1 MRSLVSSVLQSTSE
15 ITDDP
20 FKLADEALRLENERL
35 SAELAQLRQKV
46 IELEHMADMDPLLPL
61 YNRRAFMREL
71 SRALTVRA
79 RYDIS
84 SALIYFDLDDFKSV
98 NDKYGH
104 AVGDEVLQQVGQA
117 MKASLRDCDVVAR
130 IGGDEF
136 AALLFKTD
144 IDHAMNKAVMMTQ
157 SVHKACRSM
166 TPKAVD
172 LSVSWGV
179 AECLPNAEPE
189 QILSRADRHMFT
201 CKSMPELRAMNLS
214 GSDIASS
221 ASD

>member
-20 FKLADEALRLENERL
+20 FKLADEALRHENERL

-46 IELEHMADMDPLLPL
+46 IELEHMADMDPLVPL

-79 RYDIS
+79 RYNIS
-84 SALIYFDLDDFKSV
+84 SALIYFDLDDFKAV
-98 NDKYGH
+98 NDRFGH
-104 AVGDEVLQQVGQA
+104 VVGDSVLKSVGQTLK
-117 MKASLRDCDVVAR
+117 MNIRDCDVVAR
-130 IGGDEF
+130 LGGDEF

-144 IDHAMNKAVMMTQ
+144 MDQAMNKAVAITQ
-157 SVHKACRSM
+157 AVQTACS
-166 TPKAVD
+166 TLSEQAIQ

-179 AECLPNAEPE
+179 AECLPNIDPE
-189 QILSRADRHMFT
+189 DVLSRADSQMFS
-201 CKSMPELRAMNLS
+201 CKSMPELKAIKTVPLT
-214 GSDIASS
+214 GS
-221 ASD
+221 